1 MISINGSV
9 RTCKVETG
17 YADKIQSARF
27 QQTDLMVCPNWQ
39 GTDLTGRFV
48 SPDSFVTKTAGCNLP
63 MDRVAVE
70 NFLRP
75 DYMTYIN
82 LDASGFKADLY
93 GGSCPDAA
101 TNMECYEAYLRDYQI
116 EQTRKITGHFG
127 GVANG
132 GDLTIRRES
141 FPYEKAMQQEATSEG
156 FEYNQQQ
163 IPPYQNAM
171 QKQIMSENNLAV
183 SNHNGRVENFNNQT
197 FRGQS
202 MNGYAGMNA

>member
-75 DYMTYIN
+75 DYMSYIN
-82 LDASGFKADLY
+82 LDASGFKADMY
-93 GGSCPDAA
+93 GESCTQAA
-101 TNMECYEAYLRDYQI
+101 TNMECYEAYLRDYQL
-116 EQTRKITGHFG
+116 EQTRKVTGTFG
-127 GVANG
+127 GVASG
-132 GDLTIRRES
+132 ADLTIRRES
-141 FPYEKAMQQEATSEG
+141 FPYEKAMQQEATVAEG
-156 FEYNQQQ
+156 FQMPQTL
-163 IPPYQNAM
+163 PYVDAM
-171 QKQIMSENNLAV
+171 NKQIMGDNNLAV
-183 SNHNGRVENFNNQT
+183 ASHNGRVQNFNNQT

>member
-39 GTDLTGRFV
+39 GTDNTGRFV

-93 GGSCPDAA
+93 GESCTDAA
-101 TNMECYEAYLRDYQI
+101 TNMECYEAYVRDYQI
-116 EQTRKITGHFG
+116 EQTRKITGNFG

-141 FPYEKAMQQEATSEG
+141 FPYEKAMQQEAVTASEG
-156 FEYNQQQ
+156 FQQR
-163 IPPYQNAM
+163 PYAQAAHQQAM
-171 QKQIMSENNLAV
+171 GDNNLTIA
-183 SNHNGRVENFNNQT
+183 NNNQRIENFNNYSY
-197 FRGQS
+197 RGQVQ
-202 MNGYAGMNA
+202 NGYAGMN

>member
-39 GTDLTGRFV
+39 GTDNTGRFV

-93 GGSCPDAA
+93 GESCTDAA
-101 TNMECYEAYLRDYQI
+101 TNMECYEAYVRDYQI
-116 EQTRKITGHFG
+116 EQTRKITGNFG

-141 FPYEKAMQQEATSEG
+141 FPYEKAMQQEAVTSSEG
-156 FEYNQQQ
+156 FQQRHQQQ
-163 IPPYQNAM
+163 QAM
-171 QKQIMSENNLAV
+171 GDNNLTIA
-183 SNHNGRVENFNNQT
+183 NNNQRIENFNNYAY
-197 FRGQS
+197 RGQVQ
-202 MNGYAGMNA
+202 NGYAGMN

>member
-39 GTDLTGRFV
+39 GTDNTGRFV

-93 GGSCPDAA
+93 GESCTDAA
-101 TNMECYEAYLRDYQI
+101 TNMECYEAYVRDYQI
-116 EQTRKITGHFG
+116 EQTRKITGNFG

-141 FPYEKAMQQEATSEG
+141 FPYEKAMQQEAVTASEG
-156 FEYNQQQ
+156 FQQK
-163 IPPYQNAM
+163 PYAQAAHQQAM
-171 QKQIMSENNLAV
+171 GDNNLTIA
-183 SNHNGRVENFNNQT
+183 NNNQRIENFNNYSY
-197 FRGQS
+197 RGQVQ
-202 MNGYAGMNA
+202 NGYAGMN